1 MTKTGG
7 WTEDGRLAV
16 TARLSIPADELS
28 IRASRAGGPGGQHV
42 NTASTR
48 IEVTWDITRS
58 RCLTDA
64 QRERLLARL
73 ATRVD
78 TTGTL
83 RVVSAETRSQQQNR
97 ERALFRLAEI
107 IREALMVPKVR
118 RPTAPTRASVARTR
132 EAKARR
138 GARKRDRRWRPE
150 E

>member
-1 MTKTGG
+1 MTRTGG

-73 ATRVD
+73 ATRID
-78 TTGTL
+78 STGTL

-97 ERALFRLAEI
+97 ERALLRLADI
-107 IREALMVPKVR
+107 IREALVVPKVR

-138 GARKRDRRWRPE
+138 GARKRDRRWRPDE
-150 E
+150 

>member
-1 MTKTGG
+1 MTRTGG

-73 ATRVD
+73 VTRID
-78 TTGTL
+78 STGTL

-97 ERALFRLAEI
+97 ERALLRLADI
-107 IREALMVPKVR
+107 IREALVVPKVR
-118 RPTAPTRASVARTR
+118 RPTAPTRASIARTR

-138 GARKRDRRWRPE
+138 GARKRDRRWRPDE
-150 E
+150 

>member
-48 IEVTWDITRS
+48 IEVTWDIPRA
-58 RCLTDA
+58 RCLTDTR
-64 QRERLLARL
+64 RERLLARL
-73 ATRVD
+73 ATRID
-78 TTGTL
+78 TSGTL

-97 ERALFRLAEI
+97 ERALVRLAETI
-107 IREALMVPKVR
+107 SEALVVPKVR
-118 RPTAPTRASVARTR
+118 RPTAPTRAAIARTS

-138 GARKRDRRWRPE
+138 GALKRDRRWRPE

>member
-1 MTKTGG
+1 MTRTGG

-73 ATRVD
+73 ATRID
-78 TTGTL
+78 STGTL

-97 ERALFRLAEI
+97 ERALLRLADI
-107 IREALMVPKVR
+107 IREALVVPKVR
-118 RPTAPTRASVARTR
+118 RPTAPTRASIARTR

-138 GARKRDRRWRPE
+138 GARKRDRRWRPDE
-150 E
+150 

>member
-1 MTKTGG
+1 MTRTGG

-73 ATRVD
+73 ATRID
-78 TTGTL
+78 STGTL

-97 ERALFRLAEI
+97 ERALLRLADI
-107 IREALMVPKVR
+107 IREALVVPKVR
-118 RPTAPTRASVARTR
+118 RPTAPTRASIARTR

>member
-1 MTKTGG
+1 MTRTGG

-73 ATRVD
+73 VARID
-78 TTGTL
+78 STGTL

-97 ERALFRLAEI
+97 ERALLRLADI
-107 IREALMVPKVR
+107 IGEALVVPKVR
-118 RPTAPTRASVARTR
+118 RPTAPTRASIARTR

-138 GARKRDRRWRPE
+138 GARKRDRRWRPDE
-150 E
+150 

>member
-73 ATRVD
+73 ATRID
-78 TTGTL
+78 STGTL

-97 ERALFRLAEI
+97 ERALLRLADI
-107 IREALMVPKVR
+107 IREALVVPKVR
-118 RPTAPTRASVARTR
+118 RPTAPTRASIARTR

-138 GARKRDRRWRPE
+138 GARKRDRRWRPDE
-150 E
+150 

>member
-1 MTKTGG
+1 MTRTGG

-16 TARLSIPADELS
+16 TARLSIPADELN

-73 ATRVD
+73 ATRID
-78 TTGTL
+78 STGTL

-97 ERALFRLAEI
+97 ERALLRLADI
-107 IREALMVPKVR
+107 IREALVVPKVR
-118 RPTAPTRASVARTR
+118 RPTAPTRASIARTR

-138 GARKRDRRWRPE
+138 GARKRDRRWRPDE
-150 E
+150 

>member
-48 IEVTWDITRS
+48 IEVTWTIPAS
-58 RCLTDA
+58 RTLSDA

-73 ATRVD
+73 AARLD
-78 TTGTL
+78 STGTL
-83 RVVSAETRSQQQNR
+83 RVVAAETRSQQQNR
-97 ERALFRLAEI
+97 ERALTRLAET
-107 IREALMVPKVR
+107 IRDALAVPKVR
-118 RPTAPTRASVARTR
+118 RPTAPTRASIARTR

-150 E
+150 D

>member
-48 IEVTWDITRS
+48 IEVTWDIPRS

-97 ERALFRLAEI
+97 ERALLRLADI
-107 IREALMVPKVR
+107 IREALVVPKVR
-118 RPTAPTRASVARTR
+118 RPTAPTRASIARTR

-138 GARKRDRRWRPE
+138 GARKRDRRWRPDE
-150 E
+150 

>member
-1 MTKTGG
+1 
-7 WTEDGRLAV
+7 
-16 TARLSIPADELS
+16 
-28 IRASRAGGPGGQHV
+28 
-42 NTASTR
+42 
-48 IEVTWDITRS
+48 
-58 RCLTDA
+58 
-64 QRERLLARL
+64 
-73 ATRVD
+73 
-78 TTGTL
+78 
-83 RVVSAETRSQQQNR
+83 VSAETRSQQQNR

>member
-64 QRERLLARL
+64 QRQRLLARL
-73 ATRVD
+73 ATRID

-97 ERALFRLAEI
+97 ERALLRLAETI
-107 IREALMVPKVR
+107 SDALVVPKVR